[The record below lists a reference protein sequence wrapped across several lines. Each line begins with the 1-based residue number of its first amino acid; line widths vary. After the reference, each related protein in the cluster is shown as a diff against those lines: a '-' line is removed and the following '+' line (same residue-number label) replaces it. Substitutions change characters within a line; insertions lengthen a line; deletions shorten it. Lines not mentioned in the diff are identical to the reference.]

1 MDLMTLAAKITL
13 DDSGFNKGV
22 NKAESTGKKLAGKM
36 SAMTVAVGN
45 IAADMIKKGASA
57 IKSIVDGAVDGYAD
71 YQQLIGGVE
80 TLFKDSAGKV
90 ENYANK
96 SFKTTG
102 LSANAYMETVTSFSA
117 SLLQGLQG
125 DTERAADMANMA
137 VTDMADNANKMG
149 TDIGSIQNAYQ
160 GFAKQ
165 NYTMLDNL
173 KLGYGGTREEMIRL
187 INDSGILNEE
197 IKDLDGITFDQIV
210 EAIHEMQ
217 TQLGITGTT
226 AKEAAS
232 TISGS
237 KNSLK
242 AAWEDMLAAAG
253 GKNDAAFYSTLDNFK
268 QSFSTY
274 MENFV
279 PSLILSIKSGG
290 GIAKAIA
297 EAITDLPTQLLSDL
311 GSAVISTGTDVVGG
325 VSDITHW
332 LIESITNMFRDAS
345 ANQEQIAEFGKAI
358 GDFLGSAISDIVTNA
373 PDILQ
378 GIIDVGV
385 NLAGGL
391 VEGLFKG
398 LFGEGAQV
406 EEVMDQLTG
415 TMEDAEYKATKS
427 SAIVSYLKSL
437 ADTYGDAATGTQAW
451 KDAVNDLQTIVP
463 ETKEIFEQCGD
474 NVDILVSSLDQ
485 MIAKMREAAIQAGLM
500 KALQDAYSL
509 LGEQSTELHYQQR
522 RYNRN
527 AQEAL
532 FAENNIRQAIM
543 ESAGQRAKEYWNRTH
558 NEQGEEIDF
567 FDQAQYNDLVS
578 LSEGLAR
585 FGDEFMALEDVD
597 LSGLESLVSSL
608 QDENLTKSLKDEMQV
623 ISEASAEMTD
633 AKSKMDAAAKEIE
646 ATNKFISDLES
657 ATQDAAASLGTSFDN
672 TASGIDSGG
681 AAVAAA
687 LAAAAAG
694 IAAAGGYP
702 GGGSAG
708 GDWKAGK
715 GSSIQ
720 PHGYQLYMPRATGID
735 YAPQGLRTQLHQGE
749 AVLNQAD
756 ARNYRNGNGSAEIV
770 GALNSLNANIQN
782 MQLVVGRKTFGRAV
796 VGYGGNRMN
805 GYIGR
810 AESRRS
816 SGYGT

>member
-22 NKAESTGKKLAGKM
+22 NQAESTGKKLAGKM

-57 IKSIVDGAVDGYAD
+57 IKSIVDGAVDGYAN
-71 YQQLIGGVE
+71 YEQLIGGVE
-80 TLFKDSAGKV
+80 TLFKESAGKV

-149 TDIGSIQNAYQ
+149 TDISSIQTAYQ

-187 INDSGILNEE
+187 INDSGILGEE
-197 IKDLDGITFDQIV
+197 IKSLDGITFDQIV

-253 GKNDAAFYSTLDNFK
+253 GKDDKAFYSTLDNFK

-345 ANQEQIAEFGKAI
+345 ANPEQIAEFGKAI
-358 GDFLGSAISDIVTNA
+358 GDFLGSAISDIITNA

-406 EEVMDQLTG
+406 EEVMDQMNQTI
-415 TMEDAEYKATKS
+415 EDAEYKATKS

-437 ADTYGDAATGTQAW
+437 AGAYGEDAQQFAAW
-451 KDAVNDLQTIVP
+451 KSAVEELQTIAP
-463 ETKEIFEQCGD
+463 ETKEIFETAGG
-474 NVDILVSSLDQ
+474 NVDILISSLDQ
-485 MIAKMREAAIQAGLM
+485 LIAKMRETAIQAGLM
-500 KALQDAYSL
+500 KALNDAYSL
-509 LGEQSTELHYQQR
+509 LGEQSAEYSREQQR
-522 RYNRN
+522 YRRN
-527 AQEAL
+527 
-532 FAENNIRQAIM
+532 
-543 ESAGQRAKEYWNRTH
+543 
-558 NEQGEEIDF
+558 QGEMDAIKNGLISDIQNTAKSRMAEMDEMGGPETIGQKDL
-567 FDQAQYNDLVS
+567 YNKYSKLAEGLSHVGDMATS
-578 LSEGLAR
+578 LSDLDFEGLHDALN
-585 FGDEFMALEDVD
+585 FLDMGDQYSEERIKGMKRAY
-597 LSGLESLVSSL
+597 
-608 QDENLTKSLKDEMQV
+608 DEADAAMR
-623 ISEASAEMTD
+623 D
-633 AKSKMDAAAKEIE
+633 AKTKMDAVATEIE
-646 ATNKFISDLES
+646 ATNQFITDAE
-657 ATQDAAASLGTSFDN
+657 AAAKDAATNLGTSFDN
-672 TASGIDSGG
+672 TASSIDSGG
-681 AAVAAA
+681 SAVAAA

-694 IAAAGGYP
+694 IAAAAAGVGGDA
-702 GGGSAG
+702 GGGNT
-708 GDWKAGK
+708 GK

-720 PHGYQLYMPRATGID
+720 PHGYQMQPLYMPRATGID

-749 AVLNQAD
+749 MVLNQAD
-756 ARNYRNGNGSAEIV
+756 ARNYRNNNGSAEIV
-770 GALNSLNANIQN
+770 GALNSLNSNIQN

>member
-22 NKAESTGKKLAGKM
+22 NQAESTGKKLAGKM

-71 YQQLIGGVE
+71 YEQLIGGVE

-90 ENYANK
+90 EKYANK

-149 TDIGSIQNAYQ
+149 TDISSIQTAYQ

-187 INDSGILNEE
+187 INDSGILGEE
-197 IKDLDGITFDQIV
+197 IKSLDGITFDQIV

-253 GKNDAAFYSTLDNFK
+253 GKDDKAFYSTLDNFK

-274 MENFV
+274 MENYV

-345 ANQEQIAEFGKAI
+345 ANPDQIAEFGKAI

-373 PDILQ
+373 PDILK

-385 NLAGGL
+385 QLAGGL

-406 EEVMDQLTG
+406 EEVMDQMNETI
-415 TMEDAEYKATKS
+415 EDAEYKATKS

-437 ADTYGDAATGTQAW
+437 ADTYGDAATETQAW
-451 KDAVNDLQTIVP
+451 KQAVDELQQIVP
-463 ETKEIFEQCGD
+463 ETKEIFEAAGNNVEFLLGPLD
-474 NVDILVSSLDQ
+474 N

-500 KALQDAYSL
+500 KALQDAYSM

-522 RYNRN
+522 VARQKQGEMDAIKNGIISDIQKTAKSRMDEMDEMGGPETIGQKDLYNKYSKLAEGLSHVGDMATSLSDLDFEGLHDALNFLDMGDQYSVERIN
-527 AQEAL
+527 GMKQAYVDADTAMQEA
-532 FAENNIRQAIM
+532 
-543 ESAGQRAKEYWNRTH
+543 K
-558 NEQGEEIDF
+558 
-567 FDQAQYNDLVS
+567 
-578 LSEGLAR
+578 
-585 FGDEFMALEDVD
+585 
-597 LSGLESLVSSL
+597 
-608 QDENLTKSLKDEMQV
+608 TK
-623 ISEASAEMTD
+623 A
-633 AKSKMDAAAKEIE
+633 DAAAKEIE
-646 ATNKFISDLES
+646 ATNEFISSLES
-657 ATQDAAASLGTSFDN
+657 ATQDAAASLGTSLDN

-720 PHGYQLYMPRATGID
+720 PHGYQLYTPNATGMD
-735 YAPQGLRTQLHQGE
+735 YIPYNGYRAELHRGE
-749 AVLNQAD
+749 MILTKAEAEQ
-756 ARNYRNGNGSAEIV
+756 YRKGNGSAEIV
-770 GALNSLNANIQN
+770 GALHNLNNNIQN

>member
-22 NKAESTGKKLAGKM
+22 NQAESTGKKLAGKM

-71 YQQLIGGVE
+71 YEQLIGGVE

-90 ENYANK
+90 EKYANK

-149 TDIGSIQNAYQ
+149 TDISSIQTAYQ

-187 INDSGILNEE
+187 INDSGILGEE
-197 IKDLDGITFDQIV
+197 IKSLDGITFDQIV

-253 GKNDAAFYSTLDNFK
+253 GKDDKAFYSTLDNFK

-297 EAITDLPTQLLSDL
+297 DAITDLPTQLLSDL
-311 GSAVISTGTDVVGG
+311 GSAILTSGTDVVTG
-325 VSDITHW
+325 VSEVTNW

-345 ANQEQIAEFGKAI
+345 ANPQQIADFGAAI
-358 GDFLGSAISDIVTNA
+358 GKFLGDSIGKIVENA

-385 NLAGGL
+385 SLAGGL
-391 VEGLFKG
+391 VQGLFQG
-398 LFGEGAQV
+398 LFGEDAQV
-406 EEVMDQLTG
+406 QEVMDQMNETI
-415 TMEDAEYKATKS
+415 EDAEYKATKS

-437 ADTYGDAATGTQAW
+437 ADTYGDAATETQAW
-451 KDAVNDLQTIVP
+451 KDAVDDLQQIVP
-463 ETKEIFEQCGD
+463 ETKEIFEQCGN

-500 KALQDAYSL
+500 KALQDAYTL

-522 RYNRN
+522 RYARN
-527 AQEAL
+527 EAERDAIKNGLISDIQETARTRM
-532 FAENNIRQAIM
+532 AAID
-543 ESAGQRAKEYWNRTH
+543 EQGGPAGAGQQDLYNKYSKLADGLSHVGDMMTELTDLN
-558 NEQGEEIDF
+558 
-567 FDQAQYNDLVS
+567 FDELKDALNFLDMDDQYNQERLD
-578 LSEGLAR
+578 GMKKAY
-585 FGDEFMALEDVD
+585 
-597 LSGLESLVSSL
+597 
-608 QDENLTKSLKDEMQV
+608 N
-623 ISEASAEMTD
+623 EAEAEMAD
-633 AKSKMDAAAKEIE
+633 AKAKMDAASKEIA
-646 ATNKFISDLES
+646 ATNQFISDLES

-749 AVLNQAD
+749 MVLNQAD